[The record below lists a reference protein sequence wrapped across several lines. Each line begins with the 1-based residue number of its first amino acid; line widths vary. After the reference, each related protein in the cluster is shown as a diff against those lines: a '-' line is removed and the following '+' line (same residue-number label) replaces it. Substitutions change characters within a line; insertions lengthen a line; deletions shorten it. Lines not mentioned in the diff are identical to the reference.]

1 LSRPGL
7 VNPFPG
13 ALQINLSAI
22 YNQTCPACGG
32 VLADEVFAQP
42 NTDDLDDIVNKLIKS
57 LHGGNKHSFD
67 KGMIQFTAGKLL
79 QGMLTGYGK
88 DFTNVDYNS
97 PDWRMLENLE
107 NNVYQFSAAKNF
119 QQLKQMTSLLLDN
132 GKPRTF
138 ADFRNKVMELNI
150 KFNKTWLKT
159 EYNLAIAGGQMASKW
174 VDFANGSMLKY
185 STAGDA
191 NVRDSHAALDGIT
204 KPKEDK
210 FWAVHYPPNGFNC
223 RCNVIETVSKKATDD
238 DKIPSVEIQ
247 PMFRTNLAKSGL
259 VFPKNHPYFIGIDK
273 KKIAAI
279 ILSMIPDRSN
289 YKSNLN
295 YFNNLSTKEYPE
307 KLKKFFPESGGF
319 YAFHKNHNLN
329 PITGYSEIITAN
341 AFAKKGFAILFNDE
355 SKSKKT
361 ADFIDINSKKL
372 YEIKLVKKV
381 THRSSKEVILHAASK
396 KAHFPVAVVEGEV
409 DYDILFAGFNSG
421 FQFTNYKECYYV
433 VNEELKVY
441 KK

>member
-1 LSRPGL
+1 
-7 VNPFPG
+7 
-13 ALQINLSAI
+13 LQINLSAI

-32 VLADEVFAQP
+32 RVDEAFAQP
-42 NTDDLDDIVNKLIKS
+42 NNNDLDDIVNKLIKS
-57 LHGGNKHSFD
+57 LHSGNSHKFD
-67 KGMIQFTAGKLL
+67 KGMIQFTAEQLM

-88 DFTNVDYNS
+88 NFTNVDYNS
-97 PDWRMLENLE
+97 PDWKMLENLE

-119 QQLKQMTSLLLDN
+119 QQIRLMTSLLIDN
-132 GKPRTF
+132 GKPRSF
-138 ADFRNKVMELNI
+138 SDFRNKVIDLNI

-174 VDFANGSMLKY
+174 VDFADGSMLKY

-191 NVRDSHAALDGIT
+191 NVRDSHAALDGVK
-204 KPKEDK
+204 KPKNDN
-210 FWAVHYPPNGFNC
+210 FWAIHYPPNGFNC
-223 RCNVIETVSKKATDD
+223 RCNVVETSSKQPTDD

-259 VFPKNHPYFIGIDK
+259 VFPKNHPFFIGIDK
-273 KKIAAI
+273 KKIEAI
-279 ILSMIPDRSN
+279 VLSMIPNRAN
-289 YKSNLN
+289 YKSNLKF
-295 YFNNLSTKEYPE
+295 FNSLSQEEYPE
-307 KLKKFFPESGGF
+307 NIKKFYPESGGF
-319 YAFHKNHNLN
+319 YAFHKDHNLN
-329 PITGYSEIITAN
+329 PITGYSELITAN

-361 ADFIDINSKKL
+361 ADFKDINSKKL

-381 THRSSKEVILHAASK
+381 THRSSKEVILHADLK
-396 KAHFPVAVVEGEV
+396 KAHFPVAVVEGEI

-421 FQFTNYKECYYV
+421 FKFTKYKECYYV
-433 VNEELKVY
+433 VDGELKVY